1 MKAQVVHEFGPLQNL
16 AYQDFEEPVAQAGQV
31 LIGVEAA
38 GLNFPDLLMI
48 EGKYQHRPDLPF
60 VPGAEAA
67 GRALAVGEGVTG
79 VEVGDRVIG
88 SGLHGAMAEKF
99 AAPASN
105 VFRLP
110 EGASMA
116 AGACLSMTYGTGYH
130 ALADR
135 ARLQAGETLL
145 VTGAAGGTG
154 SAAVQLGKTMGA
166 RVIAAVGS
174 EAKAEAARAAG
185 ADETVDYSRESLKG
199 RVKELTDGRG
209 ADVIF
214 EVVGGDVFLE
224 CLRCVNW
231 EGRILVVGFTSGE
244 IAAAPTNLPLLKGC
258 SVVGVFW
265 GAFTSRA
272 PQRNRANF
280 EQLLDWLAEGKINP
294 VVSAVYPLAE
304 ARQALAAFADRSAV
318 GKIALTVP

>member
-88 SGLHGAMAEKF
+88 SGLHGTMAEKF

-199 RVKELTDGRG
+199 RVKEMTDGRG

-280 EQLLDWLAEGKINP
+280 GQLLDWLAAGKINP
-294 VVSAVYPLAE
+294 VVSSVYPLAE

>member
-1 MKAQVVHEFGPLQNL
+1 M
-16 AYQDFEEPVAQAGQV
+16 
-31 LIGVEAA
+31 
-38 GLNFPDLLMI
+38 
-48 EGKYQHRPDLPF
+48 
-60 VPGAEAA
+60 
-67 GRALAVGEGVTG
+67 
-79 VEVGDRVIG
+79 
-88 SGLHGAMAEKF
+88 
-99 AAPASN
+99 
-105 VFRLP
+105 
-110 EGASMA
+110 
-116 AGACLSMTYGTGYH
+116 
-130 ALADR
+130 
-135 ARLQAGETLL
+135 
-145 VTGAAGGTG
+145 
-154 SAAVQLGKTMGA
+154 
-166 RVIAAVGS
+166 
-174 EAKAEAARAAG
+174 
-185 ADETVDYSRESLKG
+185 
-199 RVKELTDGRG
+199 
-209 ADVIF
+209 
-214 EVVGGDVFLE
+214 VGGDVFLE